1 MRTSVIT
8 RFTKIATVTDGPR
21 DTSWTRRLALTV
33 PLAAP
38 SRTGHYAAPVT
49 TEVALIHQG

>member
-8 RFTKIATVTDGPR
+8 RFAKIATVTDGPR

-38 SRTGHYAAPVT
+38 SRTAT
-49 TEVALIHQG
+49 TRPR